1 VNPIT
6 LYSTFEV
13 AFPVSASL
21 AICTYGEI
29 DNANT
34 VSNLCPN
41 HFFSAHIALAVVR
54 RNRNL
59 FLRRH
64 LDPSAHCVLKSRKSL
79 LAQSAQI
86 MKREPTPARQTDIDK
101 NET

>member
-1 VNPIT
+1 M
-6 LYSTFEV
+6 STGTRPFAPRNLRPRPE
-13 AFPVSASL
+13 ASQRR
-21 AICTYGEI
+21 
-29 DNANT
+29 
-34 VSNLCPN
+34 LCQN